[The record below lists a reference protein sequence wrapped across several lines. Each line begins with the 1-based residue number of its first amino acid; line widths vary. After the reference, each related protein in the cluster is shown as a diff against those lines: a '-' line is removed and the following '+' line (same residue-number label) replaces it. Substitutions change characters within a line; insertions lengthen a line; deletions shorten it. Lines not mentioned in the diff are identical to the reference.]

1 MLYADC
7 PHGFE
12 SPFIYQRQSSE
23 NSSQLVRNLVLF
35 PFPYPSPVSVVG
47 CAENGSGGMAVT
59 PLTKCYCEYAKKG
72 HANIK
77 TKTKTKMTENAPHQP
92 LPCAPFLVRLS
103 QSTPPSRL
111 HHAEPVLLSCSVCLF
126 LILPFSLSMSFAL
139 FSRFCH
145 DESSSHGFFLSLWVE
160 TRVHFLAR
168 GGRERGSGRR
178 LRGLIVQE
186 LLLLVMKGFTT
197 IFKLCI

>member
-1 MLYADC
+1 MQHSFRHLFIDTRVHTVSLYVCVCLYGVCRLSTRIRVAFYLSA
-7 PHGFE
+7 PEH
-12 SPFIYQRQSSE
+12 
-23 NSSQLVRNLVLF
+23 SSQLVRNLLLF

-47 CAENGSGGMAVT
+47 CAENGFGGMAVT

-103 QSTPPSRL
+103 QSAPPCRL

-126 LILPFSLSMSFAL
+126 FILPFSLSMSFAL

-145 DESSSHGFFLSLWVE
+145 DESSSHGFFLSL
-160 TRVHFLAR
+160 
-168 GGRERGSGRR
+168 
-178 LRGLIVQE
+178 
-186 LLLLVMKGFTT
+186 
-197 IFKLCI
+197 